1 MTAVPGKV
9 TKTYYLISHEDDLY
23 EKGYYK
29 DAKGN
34 PLPNPTKNDPN
45 KNGEWYFRFPEQFI
59 NSTNPRFIEVQMVSS
74 CNPVV
79 NGGNNMTGDI
89 VFHTSFI
96 KRDWYLDHACMI
108 ANQVRT
114 KYKKYAYT
122 SSEDTFRVWFTAF
135 TNKAWVSSFKDTKFV
150 IEMMLIY

>member
-1 MTAVPGKV
+1 MAAVPGKV
-9 TKTYYLISHEDDLY
+9 TKTYYIISHKDDLY

-29 DAKGN
+29 DANGKTES
-34 PLPNPTKNDPN
+34 NPTKG
-45 KNGEWYFRFPEQFI
+45 KNENGKWYFRFPQEFI
-59 NSTNPRFIEVQMVSS
+59 NSTNPRSIEVQMVST

-122 SSEDTFRVWFTAF
+122 SSEEYFEVWFTSF
-135 TNKAWVSSFKDTKFV
+135 TNDKWISKFDETTFV